1 MESNKII
8 RIVYVATHSYCYYA
22 KNFMESLPNFAPG
35 MKKMVTILSDH
46 LENFDGY
53 WNGDIIST
61 NVIKMFDLYYPC
73 INLHKPYFIE
83 QLPAVGADY
92 VFYFDADTLF
102 QEVPDYD
109 WEAFFKELDEGKLAI
124 SKHPVYAMKDGAELY
139 KTKKENWIS
148 NFFTANLTEKD
159 PNSSAYISD
168 SEYTYVISS
177 FFGGSRETMHK
188 ICEEM
193 MRITRYDLSRQR
205 GYHIPLYMDENYFN
219 ALVYDYEHGV
229 SDKFK
234 FSVKQYSEVYGVD
247 NDKHDTVFMY
257 QKNLGDY
264 KWNRQ

>member
-22 KNFMESLPNFAPG
+22 KNFIETLPNFAPG
-35 MKKMVTILSDH
+35 MKKIVTILSDH
-46 LENFDGY
+46 LEDLDGY

-61 NVIKMFDLYYPC
+61 SVIKMFDLYYPC

-92 VFYFDADTLF
+92 VFYFDADTVF

-109 WEAFFKELDEGKLAI
+109 WDGFFKELDEGKLAI
-124 SKHPVYAMKDGAELY
+124 SKHPAYAMKEDTVFCGWKRNEWV
-139 KTKKENWIS
+139 N
-148 NFFTANLTEKD
+148 NFFTSNLTEKN
-159 PNSSAYISD
+159 PNSSAYID
-168 SEYTYVISS
+168 ADEYTYVISS
-177 FFGGSRETMHK
+177 FFGGTRETMHN
-188 ICEEM
+188 ICTEL
-193 MRITRYDLSRQR
+193 MRITRFDLSRKR

-219 ALVYDYEHGV
+219 ALVYDYMSKR
-229 SDKFK
+229 SDAFS
-234 FSVKQYSEVYGVD
+234 FSVKQYSEIYGIE
-247 NDKHDTVFMY
+247 NNKYDTIFMY

>member
-46 LENFDGY
+46 LEDWDGY

-109 WEAFFKELDEGKLAI
+109 WESFFKELDEGKLAI
-124 SKHPVYAMKDGAELY
+124 SKHPVYALKDGAELY

-159 PNSSAYISD
+159 PNSSAYIGD

-177 FFGGSRETMHK
+177 FFGGTSETMHK

-229 SDKFK
+229 NDKFK

-247 NDKHDTVFMY
+247 NDRYDTVFMY